1 MTEWYLEPARE
12 PDEALREQAQ
22 ARQDNLT
29 KPKGSLGRL
38 EDVAVQLS
46 ALQGTLTPRV
56 DKPLIAVFAGDHG
69 VAAEGVSAYPQ
80 LVTAEMVRNFANGGA
95 AISVLAKQLKAQFS
109 VVNVGTCLLYTSP
122 SPRDA

>member
-56 DKPLIAVFAGDHG
+56 DKPLIAVFAGG
-69 VAAEGVSAYPQ
+69 LP
-80 LVTAEMVRNFANGGA
+80 
-95 AISVLAKQLKAQFS
+95 
-109 VVNVGTCLLYTSP
+109 VVCRRS
-122 SPRDA
+122 